1 MRVCGPVGVS
11 AAALALAQHGEY
23 AIPVTDA
30 SLQRE
35 RRRRLLGRRMNEA
48 TAHQG
53 GGGAARVPSGPYL
66 PDPKPSQLR

>member
-11 AAALALAQHGEY
+11 AAALALAQRGEY

-30 SLQRE
+30 SLQ

-48 TAHQG
+48 TAHRG

-66 PDPKPSQLR
+66 PGPKPSRLR